1 MNNAKSFSYLFR
13 KSPLFRTLL
22 WVTAVVIFAVS
33 SVVFSFQ
40 SKKIP
45 VIDSIIPPV
54 GAPGDL
60 IIIKGK
66 DFGSLRD
73 TSYIEFGGSKLT
85 SSSYVS
91 WSDTEIKVVLPANI
105 KDGLVVVETKDARSK
120 PAFFANTTAAPVA
133 VNQNTQ
139 TTMPLITSI
148 SPERIFPG
156 ELLSIR
162 GVNFGNS
169 RERSKVF
176 FSTDREIKKEDQ
188 NAISNTEELDF
199 IEASDDDFNYVY
211 WNDSEIR
218 LYVPDGA
225 ASGFIYVETPKGK
238 SAKRK
243 FTMDN
248 KAGKKSYISPRTYL
262 VQLGVDIDE
271 TNGDKDSDII
281 LRCPHPFTTPAQ
293 PTVKMTEYTQEP
305 VISDFQHTIIHQTT
319 GAKTTLGKRTFQQ
332 NFAITVYETRTQ
344 ITAAKIES
352 KERINDMLLTN
363 YTKSDP
369 CVPSDSED
377 VLTLAKKIVGA
388 ERNTYNQAIL
398 LYNYM
403 IQNFTIQKDSK
414 HKNNSPVELI
424 KNKKGDAYDF
434 AMLYTALLRTLGIP
448 AIPNS
453 GILVNSDLK
462 TQNHW
467 WTEFYLS
474 GFGWIPVDT
483 ALGAGMEFQAWQKD
497 YEPSQFYF
505 GNLDCQ
511 HIVFS
516 RGWNEIKPS
525 APNNKIVQRP
535 RSYALQSIWEEASGK
550 TIKYSSYWSNPM
562 VIGVY

>member
-1 MNNAKSFSYLFR
+1 MNSTKLLSYLFR
-13 KSPLFRTLL
+13 KSPLFRTVL
-22 WVTAVVIFAVS
+22 WLAVVLVFVVS
-33 SVVFSFQ
+33 SVTFNLHT
-40 SKKIP
+40 KKIP
-45 VIDSIIPPV
+45 VIESIMPPV

-85 SSSYVS
+85 ASSYVS
-91 WSDTEIKVVLPANI
+91 WTDNEIKVVLPANI

-133 VNQNTQ
+133 VSHNTQ

-148 SPERIFPG
+148 SPEKIFPG
-156 ELLSIR
+156 TLLTIK

-169 RERSKVF
+169 RERSKVY

-188 NAISNTEELDF
+188 SIQSGSEDSDF

-211 WNDSEIR
+211 WNDGEIR

-225 ASGFIYVETPKGK
+225 SSGFIYVETPKGK

-243 FTMDN
+243 LVMDS

-262 VQLGVDIDE
+262 VQFGVDIDE

-281 LRCPHPFTTPAQ
+281 LRCPRPFTTPAQ
-293 PTVKMTEYTQEP
+293 PNVKMTEYTQEP
-305 VISDFQHTIIHQTT
+305 VISEFQHTIIHQTP
-319 GAKTTLGKRTFQQ
+319 GAKSALGKRTFQQ

-344 ITAAKIES
+344 ITAAKLES
-352 KERINDMLLTN
+352 GEKINDMLISSF
-363 YTKSDP
+363 TKPDA
-369 CVPSDSED
+369 CVPSDSEE
-377 VLTLAKKIVGA
+377 VVELAKKITAA
-388 ERNTYNQAIL
+388 EKNPYNKAIL
-398 LYNYM
+398 IYNYM
-403 IQNFTIQKDSK
+403 IQNFQIEKPSK
-414 HKNNSPVELI
+414 KSGVSPVDLI
-424 KNKKGDAYDF
+424 KHKKGDAYDF
-434 AMLYTALLRTLGIP
+434 AMIFTAMLRACGIP
-448 AIPNS
+448 AVPDS

-462 TQNHW
+462 SQNHW
-467 WTEFYLS
+467 WAEFYLA
-474 GFGWIPVDT
+474 GFGWVPVDP
-483 ALGAGMEFQAWQKD
+483 ALGAGMEFQSWQKY

-505 GNLDCQ
+505 GNLDGQ

-525 APNNKIVQRP
+525 APNNRIVQRP
-535 RSYALQSIWEEASGK
+535 KSYALQSIWEEASGK
-550 TIKYSSYWSNPM
+550 SIKYSSYWSNPV

>member
-1 MNNAKSFSYLFR
+1 MNNSKSFSYLFR

-22 WVTAVVIFAVS
+22 WGTAVVIFAVS

-188 NAISNTEELDF
+188 NATSNTEELDF

-388 ERNTYNQAIL
+388 ERNSYNQAIL

-434 AMLYTALLRTLGIP
+434 AMIYTALLRTLGIP

-483 ALGAGMEFQAWQKD
+483 ALGAGMEFQAWQRD

-505 GNLDCQ
+505 GNLDGQ